1 MRTKKIKTRTLANQ
15 RVRHPI
21 ILLNQNWIKIWAHF
35 GRAAMRNRTVRILMG
50 LLLVAFGA
58 STRSHGQEKAPIR
71 VAVVGL
77 VHGHVHSLF
86 HMLPEHQN
94 VILVSIYEPQKP
106 LAEQYAKQYHL
117 EAVPVYNDLEK
128 MLAEQKPDAVLIYST
143 IVDHR
148 KIIQAVAK
156 RGISSMVEK
165 PLSTTLEDAVAIRKA
180 AREHHVQVL
189 VNYFTTWQASSWELY
204 DEAANG
210 KLGDLRRLIAHT
222 GHRGPKEIGVGPEWL
237 PWLTDPIQNGAG
249 ALFDFGCYGADFMTV
264 LMHGQSPISV
274 SAIAQTDKPDVY
286 PKVDDDATVILR
298 YPKAQAVLMPSWNWP
313 FSRNDIEL
321 YGATGY
327 AITTTADKLTVRY
340 AGDKTET
347 VISAPAQPK
356 AKSNSLDY
364 LAGVL
369 HGEIKPDGDPSSI
382 ETNLVVV
389 QILDAARTSV
399 KTGKTVTL
407 EKLPD

>member
-1 MRTKKIKTRTLANQ
+1 MRKHTMTALVMALVT
-15 RVRHPI
+15 
-21 ILLNQNWIKIWAHF
+21 ILCSWQKVTA
-35 GRAAMRNRTVRILMG
+35 
-50 LLLVAFGA
+50 
-58 STRSHGQEKAPIR
+58 QEKAPIR
-71 VAVVGL
+71 VAIIGL
-77 VHGHVHSLF
+77 VHGHAHSLF
-86 HMLPEHQN
+86 HMLPEIQSAK
-94 VILVSIYEPQKP
+94 LVSIYEPQKD
-106 LAEQYAKQYHL
+106 LVEQYSKQYHL

-128 MLAEQKPDAVLIYST
+128 MLTEQKPDAVLVYST

-148 KIIQAVAK
+148 KIIEAAAK
-156 RGISSMVEK
+156 HGINSMVEK
-165 PLSTTLEDAVAIRKA
+165 PLATTLEDAIAIRKA

-204 DEAANG
+204 DEAAKG

-237 PWLTDPIQNGAG
+237 PWLTDPIQNGGG
-249 ALFDFGCYGADFMTV
+249 ALFDFGCYGADFATV
-264 LMHGQSPISV
+264 LMHGQAPISV
-274 SAIAQTDKPDVY
+274 SAIAQTEKPDVY

-327 AITTTADKLTVRY
+327 AVIESAEKLRVRY
-340 AGDKTET
+340 AGEKEEAM
-347 VISAPAQPK
+347 ISAPATAK
-356 AKSNSLDY
+356 AKANSLDY
-364 LAGVL
+364 LAAVL
-369 HGEIKPDGDPSSI
+369 RGEIKPDGDPSSL

-389 QILDAARTSV
+389 QILDAARKSV
-399 KTGKTVTL
+399 ATGKTVTI

>member
-1 MRTKKIKTRTLANQ
+1 MRKHNMTALVMVLAAIFW
-15 RVRHPI
+15 P
-21 ILLNQNWIKIWAHF
+21 LEK
-35 GRAAMRNRTVRILMG
+35 
-50 LLLVAFGA
+50 A
-58 STRSHGQEKAPIR
+58 SAQEKAPIR
-71 VAVVGL
+71 VAIVGL
-77 VHGHVHSLF
+77 VHGHAHGLF
-86 HMLPEHQN
+86 HMLPDIQS
-94 VILVSIYEPQKP
+94 VKLVSIYEPQKD
-106 LAEQYAKQYHL
+106 LFEQYAKQYHL

-128 MLAEQKPDAVLIYST
+128 MLAEQKPDAVLVYSM

-148 KIIQAVAK
+148 KIIEAAAK
-156 RGISSMVEK
+156 HGISSMVEK
-165 PLSTTLEDAVAIRKA
+165 PLSTTLEDAIAIRKT

-204 DEAANG
+204 DEAAQG
-210 KLGDLRRLIAHT
+210 KLGDFRKLVAHT

-237 PWLTDPIQNGAG
+237 PWLTDPVQNGAG
-249 ALFDFGCYGADFMTV
+249 ALFDFGCYGADFATV
-264 LMHGQSPISV
+264 LMHGQAPISV

-340 AGDKTET
+340 AGDKAET
-347 VISAPAQPK
+347 TVSAPAAPK

-364 LAGVL
+364 LAAVL
-369 HGEIKPDGDPSSI
+369 HGEIKPDGDPSSL

-389 QILDAARTSV
+389 QILDAARKSV
-399 KTGKTVTL
+399 ATGKTITL